1 MSSMS
6 GYFGLKGVHVRVYLS
21 DPWEL
26 VTAVGAG
33 PLQAM
38 VLRVGRDSW
47 SPEAKSLLLR
57 LAMPFEYRGVVC
69 EYVIASS
76 RYRHDD
82 VAGIGDGSS
91 VACSFTRISGEQA
104 ASDEAFD
111 LTNWRGGLAWL
122 GTLTS
127 D

>member
-1 MSSMS
+1 MR
-6 GYFGLKGVHVRVYLS
+6 VRVGLS
-21 DPWEL
+21 DPWDL
-26 VTAVGAG
+26 VTAVSTG

-38 VLRVGRDSW
+38 VLRVGRDSC

-57 LAMPFEYRGVVC
+57 LAMPFEYGGVVC

-82 VAGIGDGSS
+82 LAGIAGGSS
-91 VACSFTRISGEQA
+91 VVCSFTRISGEQA
-104 ASDEAFD
+104 ASDQAFD

-122 GTLTS
+122 GTLTA